1 MSQVAIVTDTISCI
15 PADLVAEYSIQ
26 IIPVGL
32 VINRKNYL
40 DTRITNEEFW
50 NLFEKTAEPITTT
63 AANPAD
69 FEVLFSRLAENTH
82 SICCILV
89 SQKLSATFNAAV
101 KARETLQEK
110 IPGLKIEVIDS
121 LTATGAEGYIVLE
134 AARAASSGKDLT
146 EVTEIARKMIP
157 RVKFVTAMNT
167 LKYLIR
173 SGRAPK
179 SALIG
184 DWLKI
189 KPLIGMVSGSGLVDN
204 LGKERGMEKAIQKII
219 AMVPDYVDTAKPLHI
234 MVHYTNDKALAEN
247 IKTLMLAR
255 YNCCETYMTPYT
267 PVMAS
272 QTGPVVAIA
281 FYA

>member
-1 MSQVAIVTDTISCI
+1 MPQVAIVTDTISCI
-15 PADLVAEYSIQ
+15 PADLVVEYSIH

-40 DTRITNEEFW
+40 DTQITNEEFW
-50 NLFEKTAEPITTT
+50 SLFEKTVEPITTT
-63 AANPAD
+63 AVNPAT
-69 FEVLFSRLAENTH
+69 FEALFTRMAENTR

-89 SQKLSATFNAAV
+89 SQKLSATCSAAI
-101 KARETLQEK
+101 KASETLKEK

-134 AARAASSGKDLT
+134 AARAARAGKNLA
-146 EVTEIARKMIP
+146 EVTAIAREMIP

-219 AMVPDYVDTAKPLHI
+219 SMVPDYVDTGKPLHI
-234 MVHYTNDKALAEN
+234 MVHYTNDKGLAEN
-247 IKTLMLAR
+247 IRALMLAR
-255 YNCCETYMTPYT
+255 YNCCEVYMTPYT